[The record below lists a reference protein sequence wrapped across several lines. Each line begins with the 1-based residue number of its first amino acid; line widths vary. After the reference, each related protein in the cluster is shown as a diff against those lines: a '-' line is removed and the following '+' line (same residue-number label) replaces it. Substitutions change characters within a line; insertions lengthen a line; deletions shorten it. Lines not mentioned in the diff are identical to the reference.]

1 MQQIHTKIKQKNTL
15 SLHIKKEWRQDKE
28 INKQNKVKIQL
39 PYKIK
44 ENNTVHTKKN
54 KHDKNGTTTTTTRN

>member
-1 MQQIHTKIKQKNTL
+1 M
-15 SLHIKKEWRQDKE
+15 
-28 INKQNKVKIQL
+28 NKQNKVKIQL

-44 ENNTVHTKKN
+44 EYSTHKKN

>member
-15 SLHIKKEWRQDKE
+15 SLQIKKEWRQDKE

-44 ENNTVHTKKN
+44 ENNTVHTKK
-54 KHDKNGTTTTTTRN
+54 T